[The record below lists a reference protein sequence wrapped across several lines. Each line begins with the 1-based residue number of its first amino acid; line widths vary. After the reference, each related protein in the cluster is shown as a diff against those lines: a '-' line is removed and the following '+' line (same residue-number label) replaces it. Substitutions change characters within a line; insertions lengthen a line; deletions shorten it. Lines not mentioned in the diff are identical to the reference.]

1 MNQDTSAF
9 NVKTWL
15 SSLFPIT
22 LLFVLFLV
30 LGNQLLRK
38 DLLLFAIWYG
48 VIVITSTGIAFVKK
62 PNPSLLKAV
71 NYGFLLSILLN
82 LGSSLHIVDWISNL
96 QPIRLSILMV
106 SGLLGTWSIY
116 LNRVQDAALAAST
129 LSESDN
135 STTSSKKWVG
145 ILLFLIFGV
154 ALYFRWLFLDQV
166 DTFRDEDHHIT
177 NARMWLDLGYIQY
190 QRSKLV
196 TYSVAFFAWLGQ
208 AVSFHEYMYWG
219 RVPGAFWGA
228 VAVVPIYFLGKR
240 ISVTTGLIASFLWAM
255 SPWAIGVSRNIRE
268 HTYYVLII
276 LFFSLLFLSL
286 IEKVI
291 NYKKEH
297 LKYIVGYGL
306 LVVALLVYSFFID
319 RFSTLKVSGAI
330 FATLTGTYVLT
341 HYEKVLELLR
351 KNKILLVLS
360 VGAFTGFLGLINR
373 VKFIGWNNTSDIRW
387 TDTFLYAGSPIPEHW
402 WSADNPDMYFMYFL
416 ILIVLIGGIRFR
428 KRFSLMY
435 TFSFLLIAA
444 AFYFFF
450 TRYFTPRYIFYNL
463 PFFVLAISASIYFL
477 YKFSK
482 SIGNSVLRVFFQ
494 AIMSVFLVIIFNPL
508 NTYESLAIP
517 EYSKGDFALKTTGE
531 FHNDKRTLLLFLS
544 QYDRDLIEN
553 EYGMI
558 SSIYEQ
564 VIHHE
569 YDIECVDKFHYKE
582 SSRQREVE
590 KYISDYDS
598 GFMVLDYHRNQ
609 LWRMGFPV
617 DSSKTMKL
625 AGKDVKLMFDENLC
639 QIYGWG
645 DVIAPPSDDV
655 ILADDVYVTETELN
669 LMSPTAFSF
678 WLKKPEDAKESRP
691 FYITELEYSEN
702 LINVALEEQKNRTYK
717 LKVQYGN
724 FIDGEILDIP
734 FPNDDEWHHVIVQQS
749 GGFKGSPYQVYLDG
763 VQKASSKLPIHRLER
778 AEIFIT
784 AEYIEYI
791 KNFKLYARKLN
802 GTEIKT
808 LFDEGTVLQPNAPI
822 SEDATIVNALYPYE

>member
-48 VIVITSTGIAFVKK
+48 VIVVSSTGIAFVKK
-62 PNPSLLKAV
+62 PSESLIKAV
-71 NYGFLLSILLN
+71 NYGFLLSILFN
-82 LGSSLHIVDWISNL
+82 LGSALHMVDWISM
-96 QPIRLSILMV
+96 QSIRLSILMV

-116 LNRVQDAALAAST
+116 LNRQQDAALAAST
-129 LSESDN
+129 LSDE
-135 STTSSKKWVG
+135 SKKPSNKWTATIV
-145 ILLFLIFGV
+145 LFLIFGI
-154 ALYFRWLFLDQV
+154 ALYFRWLFLDRI

-177 NARMWLDLGYIQY
+177 NAKMWLDLGYIQY

-196 TYSVAFFAWLGQ
+196 TYSVAFFAWLGH

-219 RVPGAFWGA
+219 RIPGAFCGA
-228 VAVVPIYFLGKR
+228 VAVVPIYFLGKK

-291 NYKKEH
+291 NYKKEN
-297 LKYIVGYGL
+297 LKYILVYGVL
-306 LVVALLVYSFFID
+306 IAALLVYSFFID

-341 HYEKVLELLR
+341 HYEKVLDLLK

-360 VGAFTGFLGLINR
+360 VGAFVGFLGLINR

-402 WSADNPDMYFMYFL
+402 WSAETPDMYFIYFL
-416 ILIVLIGGIRFR
+416 ILMVLIGGIRFR
-428 KRFSLMY
+428 QRFSLMY

-463 PFFVLAISASIYFL
+463 SFFVLSIAASIYFL
-477 YKFSK
+477 YEFSK
-482 SIGNSVLRVFFQ
+482 SIKNPGLRLPFQ
-494 AIMSVFLVIIFNPL
+494 LVMSIFLFIIFNPT
-508 NTYESLAIP
+508 NTYQSLANP
-517 EYSKGDFALKTTGE
+517 ETSKGDFALKTTGE
-531 FHNDKRTLLLFLS
+531 FHNEKRGLLLFLD

-569 YDIECVDKFHYKE
+569 YDIECVHKFHYKE

-590 KYISDYDS
+590 KYISGYDS
-598 GFMVLDYHRNQ
+598 GFMMLDYHRNQ
-609 LWRMGFPV
+609 LWRVGFPT
-617 DSSKTMKL
+617 DSSKAMKL
-625 AGKDVKLMFDENLC
+625 AGKDVKLIFNQNLC

-669 LMSPTAFSF
+669 LMSPVTFSF
-678 WLKKPEDAKESRP
+678 WLKKPDKKLEEKRP

-702 LINVALEEQKNRTYK
+702 LINVVVEEQKNRTYK

-734 FPNDDEWHHVIVQQS
+734 FPNDDQWHHVVVQQS

-763 VQKASSKLPIHRLER
+763 VQKASSKLPIHRLEK
-778 AEIFIT
+778 AEIYIT
-784 AEYIEYI
+784 TEYIDYL
-791 KNFKLYARKLN
+791 KNFKYYARKLN
-802 GTEIKT
+802 GTDIKT

-822 SEDATIVNALYPYE
+822 TEDATIVNALYPFE